1 MKVTRLEIKRQ
12 ESYETDAGQLKG
24 IVTLTGTAGQQS
36 LVLSAGSISRIFEV
50 IKEDAVAQ
58 AAYLYE
64 RLTAVGLHVIRV
76 ALQPDKELCKP
87 GNILAGPFHPSMGE
101 LVQSYLQRQR
111 VASLL
116 HKYKYV
122 PGD

>member
-58 AAYLYE
+58 AKAQAKAAD
-64 RLTAVGLHVIRV
+64 R
-76 ALQPDKELCKP
+76 ALQEAADEPLLIGASEVKELS
-87 GNILAGPFHPSMGE
+87 N
-101 LVQSYLQRQR
+101 
-111 VASLL
+111 
-116 HKYKYV
+116 
-122 PGD
+122 D

>member
-12 ESYETDAGQLKG
+12 ESYESDAGQLKG

-58 AAYLYE
+58 AKAQANSAD
-64 RLTAVGLHVIRV
+64 R
-76 ALQPDKELCKP
+76 ALQEAADEPLLLD
-87 GNILAGPFHPSMGE
+87 
-101 LVQSYLQRQR
+101 
-111 VASLL
+111 ASEVKGLSN
-116 HKYKYV
+116 
-122 PGD
+122 D

>member
-12 ESYETDAGQLKG
+12 ESYEPDAGQLKG

-58 AAYLYE
+58 AKAQAKAAD
-64 RLTAVGLHVIRV
+64 R
-76 ALQPDKELCKP
+76 ALQEAADEPLLIGASEVKELSN
-87 GNILAGPFHPSMGE
+87 G
-101 LVQSYLQRQR
+101 
-111 VASLL
+111 
-116 HKYKYV
+116 
-122 PGD
+122 

>member
-58 AAYLYE
+58 AKVQAKSAD
-64 RLTAVGLHVIRV
+64 R
-76 ALQPDKELCKP
+76 ALQEAADEPLLISASEVKEI
-87 GNILAGPFHPSMGE
+87 GN
-101 LVQSYLQRQR
+101 V
-111 VASLL
+111 
-116 HKYKYV
+116 
-122 PGD
+122 

>member
-12 ESYETDAGQLKG
+12 ESYESDAGQLKG

-58 AAYLYE
+58 AKVQA
-64 RLTAVGLHVIRV
+64 TAADR
-76 ALQPDKELCKP
+76 ALQEATDEPLLLGASEVKEL
-87 GNILAGPFHPSMGE
+87 GN
-101 LVQSYLQRQR
+101 
-111 VASLL
+111 
-116 HKYKYV
+116 
-122 PGD
+122 D